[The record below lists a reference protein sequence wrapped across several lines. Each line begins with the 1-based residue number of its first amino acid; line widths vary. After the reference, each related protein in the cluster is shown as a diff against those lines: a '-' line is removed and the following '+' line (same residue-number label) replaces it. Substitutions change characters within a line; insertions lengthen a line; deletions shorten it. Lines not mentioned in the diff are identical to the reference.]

1 MKAKKTKTQREE
13 QTTHHSSNAFSYL
26 RNRLFHGTTTSS
38 SSSSSNQTF
47 QQPSLPSKNETCQD
61 APSRITGHSRSSSHR
76 SSPSVDLAQLS
87 NAWRSGSTTTGRPV
101 SRSFEETQYSMD
113 NNNQLT
119 TPEVTTTSF
128 ARPISVMGLLAR
140 NHDSNSAG
148 RRAGEG
154 KSESKRTSLIVI
166 KEGFLYKKADF
177 RAFHKASKLDR
188 SWKPY
193 RVVLRGHKLYLYKI
207 SSESAFKALFPSS
220 QQQQHHD
227 LPSSPSSSSIASSI
241 IKSVGDII
249 TDPVELS
256 VMNMDQLGERDE
268 YLYGA
273 IFNEIKSAGESQYVA
288 LLLYKHEVVICLRTS
303 YQQQWKIDSKI
314 PIHQVQLEQRVMD
327 PQASSSFALLYK
339 DELRIFTTHAS
350 DVQTSWIDALMKA
363 KELSCAGDK
372 KRESTLYKGVGPH
385 PDLHMGDQIVQGGTI
400 EALVHELIYQQCTQT
415 MSDTFL
421 RSFLLTYN
429 MFTTSAVV
437 LETMKSYLQQ
447 TMDDGDTQVMHNI
460 FERVLDV
467 FTIWCDLFTQ
477 DVVGDVV
484 AGMISILDEL
494 EGALVDTPV
503 LLDKTKIT
511 RKFILA
517 TVNRNGEAGEQANV
531 ESAASWD
538 DAVES
543 IQASQLERSSINL
556 SNLLITGLTPGLFL
570 SIHPQRFA
578 EQLYMFHLTQ
588 HRLHKDALIS
598 LLTYVPRPHI
608 SAQILNSVVFTAAS
622 PHFIAKLIRHHILI
636 DSQHH
641 RQDGM
646 EGNVIEE
653 NSTLLRT
660 QLLEHWIR
668 VGSALLDLGD
678 MTGWCAVASAICS
691 LGVIRLK
698 ESWKSV
704 DRALVEMVTQDWVN
718 RLMEYGFFTQE
729 IWISGWEHSPILD
742 KFTRVMDAP
751 QQSNNDLA
759 FFGPIRQSVDRLR
772 KHIKDC
778 YPEGGVNFSKYW
790 MIYQAIQSSLDH
802 WKRTMKPLSNNEY
815 PFQVVGPLQAF
826 FDHSVTTFISVP
838 HDFKYLHECSLGC
851 EPRIFG
857 QSFDRHRKFDSLHGT
872 NVAPPSSST
881 LTFPEVLEGY
891 RLFQPA
897 EHLQHDTSSSP
908 RTNLRKKSSSHSVK
922 SDSGEHGSSVTLPRT
937 PTSLVSMSTS
947 STVATRPPAP
957 SHGFSYDQSRQHKLP
972 RVTRRKLFRRRTYS
986 FPPGRVVG
994 DTATRFMQSDDG
1006 ATMDSSYLDSLHSR
1020 TWLGSLVSQK
1030 HGTSTAKALVE
1041 AIQHREKSSGE
1052 WLIVAENGNLILKAS
1067 TLLQS
1072 DDSVTKKSPSPSLK
1086 KSTSSGFLALAEK
1099 GSSGMRSRSGTLSS
1113 DAPRKEED
1121 ILLWGDNQQQEG
1133 QSVLV
1138 NVKAGLLEY
1147 LVDTL
1152 VHGVSA
1158 YNKDMREQWQLPSL
1172 LNGNLEETPRY
1183 LTIDDEEYTSAF
1195 FVTYRSFCSCV
1206 QLLDLMRKKFTGAL
1220 AASRQARQETRN
1232 ALETVFKA
1240 DDQDFD
1246 WRFVAST
1253 QLRVNQLM
1261 LYWSEEHFY
1270 DFVDEIEI
1278 LGHFSRFLEQSQAA
1292 IDEWTTPLR
1301 QQQQQQQDYS
1311 SQEYKDIQAALS
1323 VAHAIHR
1330 QLNDLRQQ
1338 FIQKILSPCYDLKA
1352 ISYDTT
1358 CSRKVDD
1365 LYTQLTTGMQRFSVA
1380 VTQNSR
1386 QSQAFSLISKPLEE
1400 LGKETLSDQQ
1410 SAWTLLEQTDR
1421 CVHQL
1426 FASVTLQD
1434 WIQTFDIFEA
1444 QSSDLYAWLPAHKAS
1459 QTPPLSSS
1467 LSSVRDCPT
1476 AQPNSYHIAAEDVM
1490 VSDIFTAIEGA
1501 RRSIVSP
1508 SAFSADDLLLAF
1520 PSSIQY
1526 LYCMHFI
1533 IRSLVIH
1540 ETTAMDIDLATRVQ
1554 RIHKFLQMLM
1564 ISKGVTEQMVLFPEL
1579 RDVDDRPRR
1588 VPGFVEYAIA
1598 SALISPEV
1606 RVFTKAWSQVM
1617 RHYGLTQ
1624 LDTLENLLSHIQQ
1637 RNKVDDMYDEE
1648 SSSNTMRLVPSV
1660 GWIFD
1665 RMLELCAAVPDTY
1678 NRQQHMINFDKRRYV
1693 FHFLQLVMNSQM
1705 DLEEAGNNDASSSLA
1720 FIISPNQKKPT
1731 WKELKDMAHREN
1743 RTGGGLSSRA
1753 GSKGHYTRTTVFN
1766 KLVAEQ
1772 LDKLKRD
1779 IKERDRIDK
1788 EWRDLQHKLQKRQLE
1803 QQRYLE
1809 KQERRNQQKQG
1820 HHHLPKFNAFFRTRK
1835 AAGGYADSV
1844 SDTTMDASDVLATAK
1859 ASTVINLIHA
1869 TTSVASAYTRRDHV
1883 FRIVTEEGGQYLFQG
1898 TSRDEMHDWML
1909 QINNAAHAGAVKR
1922 RSVLAAESED
1932 NRNSSGTTATHHL
1945 TECDTPTSHT
1955 RRSVY
1960 GMDLSTLMADG
1971 NVPMIAEKCINEI
1984 EKRGLEEVG
1993 IYRMAGTGSIVEQL
2007 KTAFNRDMATVNL
2020 GDPDWADVNVI
2031 ADAFKQFLRSIP
2043 GSLLTHTYYDE
2054 FIHASASEDHDQRVY
2069 LIKQVLKKLPE
2080 PNYILLKRLIQ
2091 HFVIV
2096 TDFEAVNHM
2105 YATNLAIVFGP
2116 TLLQPA
2122 PGPASFATTM
2132 SNLGHHQTIVKYL
2145 ILHYHYL
2152 FDVESDEMEQEEG
2165 NEEQHGEISSTTT
2178 TSQQYNEGDDDDD
2191 GGSKISTASNIRRD

>member
-1 MKAKKTKTQREE
+1 M
-13 QTTHHSSNAFSYL
+13 
-26 RNRLFHGTTTSS
+26 
-38 SSSSSNQTF
+38 
-47 QQPSLPSKNETCQD
+47 
-61 APSRITGHSRSSSHR
+61 I
-76 SSPSVDLAQLS
+76 
-87 NAWRSGSTTTGRPV
+87 
-101 SRSFEETQYSMD
+101 
-113 NNNQLT
+113 
-119 TPEVTTTSF
+119 
-128 ARPISVMGLLAR
+128 
-140 NHDSNSAG
+140 
-148 RRAGEG
+148 G

-188 SWKPY
+188 GWKPY

-220 QQQQHHD
+220 SSSHPQQQQQLYD

-241 IKSVGDII
+241 IKSVGDTIA
-249 TDPVELS
+249 DPVELS
-256 VMNMDQLGERDE
+256 AINIDQLGERDE

-273 IFNEIKSAGESQYVA
+273 IFKEIKSAGESQHVA
-288 LLLYKHEVVICLRTS
+288 LLLYKHEVVICARSTS
-303 YQQQWKIDSKI
+303 YQQQQQQWKIDARV
-314 PIHQVQLEQRVMD
+314 PIDDVQLEQRVMD
-327 PQASSSFALLYK
+327 PQASSSFALLYG
-339 DELRIFTTHAS
+339 DELRIFTTRAA
-350 DVQTSWIDALMKA
+350 DVQTSWIDTLMKT
-363 KELSCAGDK
+363 KEISCAGDQK
-372 KRESTLYKGVGPH
+372 KDNALYNGSGPH
-385 PDLHMGDQIVQGGTI
+385 PDLHMGEEDQIVQGGTI
-400 EALVHELIYQQCTQT
+400 EALVHELIFQQCTSSA
-415 MSDTFL
+415 SDTFL

-429 MFTTSAVV
+429 MFTTSAIV

-447 TMDDGDTQVMHNI
+447 TLDDGDTQVMHNTT
-460 FERVLDV
+460 ERILDL
-467 FTIWCDLFTQ
+467 FTVWCNVFTQ

-484 AGMISILDEL
+484 AGMIAILDML
-494 EGALVDTPV
+494 EDALVDTPV

-511 RKFILA
+511 RELILA

-531 ESAASWD
+531 ESAVSWD
-538 DAVES
+538 DAAES
-543 IQASQLERSSINL
+543 IQASQLGRSDINL

-608 SAQILNSVVFTAAS
+608 SAQILNSVVFTAAA

-641 RQDGM
+641 RQDSM
-646 EGNVIEE
+646 EGNIIEE

-668 VGSALLDLGD
+668 VGSSLLDLGD

-704 DRALVEMVTQDWVN
+704 DRALVEMVAQDWVN

-751 QQSNNDLA
+751 QQSSNDLA

-778 YPEGGVNFSKYW
+778 YTEGGVNFAKYW
-790 MIYQAIQSSLDH
+790 MIYQAVQTSLDH
-802 WKRTMKPLSNNEY
+802 WKRTMKPLPDNGY

-826 FDHSVTTFISVP
+826 FDHSVTTFISAP

-872 NVAPPSSST
+872 NVAPPSSLT

-891 RLFQPA
+891 RLFQPV
-897 EHLQHDTSSSP
+897 EHPQHDTSSSP
-908 RTNLRKKSSSHSVK
+908 RTNLRKKNSSHSVK

-947 STVATRPPAP
+947 STVATRPPP
-957 SHGFSYDQSRQHKLP
+957 PTHGFSYDQSRQQKLP

-986 FPPGRVVG
+986 FPPGRAVG

-1041 AIQHREKSSGE
+1041 AIQHREKYSGE

-1086 KSTSSGFLALAEK
+1086 KSTSSGFLALTEK
-1099 GSSGMRSRSGTLSS
+1099 GSSGMRSRSGTLSG

-1138 NVKAGLLEY
+1138 NVKAGLLEH

-1183 LTIDDEEYTSAF
+1183 LTIDEEEYTSAF

-1206 QLLDLMRKKFTGAL
+1206 QLLDLMRKKFTGAV
-1220 AASRQARQETRN
+1220 AASRQARKETRN

-1240 DDQDFD
+1240 DNNQDFD

-1253 QLRVNQLM
+1253 QLRVTHLM
-1261 LYWSEEHFY
+1261 LYWTEEHFY

-1278 LGHFSRFLEQSQAA
+1278 LGHFSRFLEQTQAA

-1301 QQQQQQQDYS
+1301 QKKES
-1311 SQEYKDIQAALS
+1311 KDTQSALS

-1330 QLNDLRQQ
+1330 QLNELRQQ

-1380 VTQNSR
+1380 VTQSSR

-1434 WIQTFDIFEA
+1434 WIQTFDVFEA

-1564 ISKGVTEQMVLFPEL
+1564 ISKGVTEQMALFPEL

-1624 LDTLENLLSHIQQ
+1624 LDTLENLLSHVQQ
-1637 RNKVDDMYDEE
+1637 RNKGNEDIYDDD
-1648 SSSNTMRLVPSV
+1648 SNTMRLVPSV

-1665 RMLELCAAVPDTY
+1665 RMIELCAAVPDTY

-1705 DLEEAGNNDASSSLA
+1705 DLEEAGNNDASSNLA

-1731 WKELKDMAHREN
+1731 WKELKDMAYREN
-1743 RTGGGLSSRA
+1743 RAGGGLSTRA

-1820 HHHLPKFNAFFRTRK
+1820 HHHHHHLPKFNALFRNRK
-1835 AAGGYADSV
+1835 TGGSHAEST
-1844 SDTTMDASDVLATAK
+1844 STTTMDASDVLATAK

-1869 TTSVASAYTRRDHV
+1869 TTSVASACTRRDHV
-1883 FRIVTEEGGQYLFQG
+1883 FRVVTEEGGQYLFQG
-1898 TSRDEMHDWML
+1898 TSWDEMHDWML

-1932 NRNSSGTTATHHL
+1932 NRNSSGATAAHHL
-1945 TECDTPTSHT
+1945 TECDTPSSAYYT

-1971 NVPMIAEKCINEI
+1971 NVPLIAEKCISEI

-1993 IYRMAGTGSIVEQL
+1993 IYRMAGTGSTVEQL
-2007 KTAFNRDMATVNL
+2007 KAAFNRDMAAVDL
-2020 GDPDWADVNVI
+2020 SDPDWADVNVI
-2031 ADAFKQFLRSIP
+2031 ADAFKQFIRSIP

-2054 FIHASASEDHDQRVY
+2054 FIHASGKIYHAPVY
-2069 LIKQVLKKLPE
+2069 LAHI
-2080 PNYILLKRLIQ
+2080 
-2091 HFVIV
+2091 
-2096 TDFEAVNHM
+2096 TNHH
-2105 YATNLAIVFGP
+2105 L
-2116 TLLQPA
+2116 
-2122 PGPASFATTM
+2122 
-2132 SNLGHHQTIVKYL
+2132 
-2145 ILHYHYL
+2145 
-2152 FDVESDEMEQEEG
+2152 
-2165 NEEQHGEISSTTT
+2165 
-2178 TSQQYNEGDDDDD
+2178 
-2191 GGSKISTASNIRRD
+2191 

>member
-1 MKAKKTKTQREE
+1 MGEE
-13 QTTHHSSNAFSYL
+13 
-26 RNRLFHGTTTSS
+26 
-38 SSSSSNQTF
+38 
-47 QQPSLPSKNETCQD
+47 
-61 APSRITGHSRSSSHR
+61 RITVQHKCRHE
-76 SSPSVDLAQLS
+76 L
-87 NAWRSGSTTTGRPV
+87 
-101 SRSFEETQYSMD
+101 
-113 NNNQLT
+113 
-119 TPEVTTTSF
+119 
-128 ARPISVMGLLAR
+128 I
-140 NHDSNSAG
+140 
-148 RRAGEG
+148 G

-220 QQQQHHD
+220 QQQHYD

-256 VMNMDQLGERDE
+256 VINTDQLGERDE

-273 IFNEIKSAGESQYVA
+273 IFNEIKSAGESQHVA
-288 LLLYKHEVVICLRTS
+288 LLLYKHQVVICTRS
-303 YQQQWKIDSKI
+303 SNQQQQQWKIDSKI
-314 PIHQVQLEQRVMD
+314 PIQQVQLEQRVMD
-327 PQASSSFALLYK
+327 PQASFSFALLYM
-339 DELRIFTTHAS
+339 DELRIFTTHTA
-350 DVQTSWIDALMKA
+350 DVQSSWIDTLMKA
-363 KELSCAGDK
+363 KEILCAGDK
-372 KRESTLYKGVGPH
+372 KRDKTLYNGLGPH

-400 EALVHELIYQQCTQT
+400 EALVHELIFQQCTKT
-415 MSDTFL
+415 TSDTFL

-429 MFTTSAVV
+429 MFTTSAIV
-437 LETMKSYLQQ
+437 LDTIKSYLQQ
-447 TMDDGDTQVMHNI
+447 TMDDGDTQVMHSI
-460 FERVLDV
+460 FERTLDV
-467 FTIWCDLFTQ
+467 FTIWCNVFTQ

-484 AGMISILDEL
+484 AGMIAILDTL
-494 EGALVDTPV
+494 ERALVDSPV

-511 RKFILA
+511 RELILA

-531 ESAASWD
+531 ESAVAWD

-543 IQASQLERSSINL
+543 IQASQSGQSAINL

-578 EQLYMFHLTQ
+578 EQLYIFHLTQ

-622 PHFIAKLIRHHILI
+622 PHFIAKMIRHHILI

-668 VGSALLDLGD
+668 VGSSLLDLGD

-704 DRALVEMVTQDWVN
+704 DRALVEMVTQDWVS

-751 QQSNNDLA
+751 QQSSNDLA

-772 KHIKDC
+772 KHIRDC
-778 YPEGGVNFSKYW
+778 YTEGGVNFAKYW
-790 MIYQAIQSSLDH
+790 KIYQAVQKSLDH
-802 WKRTMKPLSNNEY
+802 WKRIMKPVSDNGY

-857 QSFDRHRKFDSLHGT
+857 QSFDRHRKFDSLHGN

-891 RLFQPA
+891 RLFQPM
-897 EHLQHDTSSSP
+897 EHLQHDISSSSP
-908 RTNLRKKSSSHSVK
+908 RTHLRKKNSSHSMK

-947 STVATRPPAP
+947 STIAPRPPAP
-957 SHGFSYDQSRQHKLP
+957 THGFSYDQSRQQKLP

-986 FPPGRVVG
+986 FPPGRAVD
-994 DTATRFMQSDDG
+994 DTATRFMQNDDG
-1006 ATMDSSYLDSLHSR
+1006 ATMDNSYLDSLHSR

-1041 AIQHREKSSGE
+1041 AIQHREKYSGE

-1086 KSTSSGFLALAEK
+1086 KSTSSGFLALTEK

-1183 LTIDDEEYTSAF
+1183 LTIDEEEYTSAF

-1206 QLLDLMRKKFTGAL
+1206 QLLDLMRKKFTDAV
-1220 AASRQARQETRN
+1220 AASRQAQKGKCN

-1240 DDQDFD
+1240 DNQDFD

-1253 QLRVNQLM
+1253 QLRVTHLM
-1261 LYWSEEHFY
+1261 LYWTEEHFY

-1278 LGHFSRFLEQSQAA
+1278 LGHFSRFLEQTQAA

-1301 QQQQQQQDYS
+1301 QQQQGCS
-1311 SQEYKDIQAALS
+1311 TQEAKDIQSALS
-1323 VAHAIHR
+1323 VAQVIHR
-1330 QLNDLRQQ
+1330 QLNELRQQ

-1358 CSRKVDD
+1358 CSRNVED
-1365 LYTQLTTGMQRFSVA
+1365 LYTQLTTGMQRFTVA
-1380 VTQNSR
+1380 VTQSSRR
-1386 QSQAFSLISKPLEE
+1386 QSHAFSVISKPLDE
-1400 LGKETLSDQQ
+1400 LGKATLSDQE

-1434 WIQTFDIFEA
+1434 WIQTFDVFEA

-1459 QTPPLSSS
+1459 QTPPLSST
-1467 LSSVRDCPT
+1467 LSPVRDGPT

-1540 ETTAMDIDLATRVQ
+1540 ETAAMDIDLSTRVQ
-1554 RIHKFLQMLM
+1554 RIHKFLQILM
-1564 ISKGVTEQMVLFPEL
+1564 ISKGVTEQMALFPEL

-1637 RNKVDDMYDEE
+1637 RNKVDDVYDEDNNG
-1648 SSSNTMRLVPSV
+1648 STMRLVPSV

-1665 RMLELCAAVPDTY
+1665 RMLELCSAVPDTY

-1693 FHFLQLVMNSQM
+1693 FHFLQLVMNSQL
-1705 DLEEAGNNDASSSLA
+1705 DLEEAGNNDANSNLA
-1720 FIISPNQKKPT
+1720 FIICPNQKKPT
-1731 WKELKDMAHREN
+1731 WKELKEMAHREN
-1743 RTGGGLSSRA
+1743 RSGGGLSSRA
-1753 GSKGHYTRTTVFN
+1753 GSKGHYTRATVFN

-1779 IKERDRIDK
+1779 IKERDRIDR

-1809 KQERRNQQKQG
+1809 KQERRNQQRQAHHH

-1835 AAGGYADSV
+1835 TGAGHTDST
-1844 SDTTMDASDVLATAK
+1844 STTTMGASEVLATAK

-1883 FRIVTEEGGQYLFQG
+1883 FRVVTEEGGQYLFQG
-1898 TSRDEMHDWML
+1898 TSWDDMHDWML

-1932 NRNSSGTTATHHL
+1932 NRNSSGATAAHHL
-1945 TECDTPTSHT
+1945 TECETPISHT

-1971 NVPMIAEKCINEI
+1971 NVPLIADKCINEI

-1993 IYRMAGTGSIVEQL
+1993 IYRMAGTGSTVEQL
-2007 KTAFNRDMATVNL
+2007 KAAFNRDMATVDL
-2020 GDPDWADVNVI
+2020 SDPDWADINVI
-2031 ADAFKQFLRSIP
+2031 ADAFKQFIRSIP

-2054 FIHASASEDHDQRVY
+2054 FIHASGTYIYHVY
-2069 LIKQVLKKLPE
+2069 LA
-2080 PNYILLKRLIQ
+2080 
-2091 HFVIV
+2091 HV
-2096 TDFEAVNHM
+2096 TD
-2105 YATNLAIVFGP
+2105 
-2116 TLLQPA
+2116 
-2122 PGPASFATTM
+2122 
-2132 SNLGHHQTIVKYL
+2132 HH
-2145 ILHYHYL
+2145 
-2152 FDVESDEMEQEEG
+2152 
-2165 NEEQHGEISSTTT
+2165 
-2178 TSQQYNEGDDDDD
+2178 
-2191 GGSKISTASNIRRD
+2191 